1 MERVL
6 LILKTESKP
15 VGGFIWGC
23 SIYRADTGEKN
34 KFERDYTYNTFA
46 LNPIIRKILGLIPVF
61 IRLTYKT
68 KR

>member
-23 SIYRADTGEKN
+23 SIYRADTQEKISL
-34 KFERDYTYNTFA
+34 KGIIH
-46 LNPIIRKILGLIPVF
+46 IIRL
-61 IRLTYKT
+61 R
-68 KR
+68 